1 MHSDIRKVYNKEL
14 KLGPDTKA
22 ALAVE
27 VRQILDL
34 KLGVAFSR
42 FQSQFIKAKYVGFEN
57 QTVSYGPCQ
66 IPTLSLVVQRQQ
78 RIDSFVP
85 ELYHQLYFE
94 IAFSK
99 KGVFAFILFVLCWVF
114 KEF

>member
-1 MHSDIRKVYNKEL
+1 MYNNGL
-14 KLGPDTKA
+14 KSGPDTKA

-42 FQSQFIKAKYVGFEN
+42 FQSSFIKAKYVGFEN

-66 IPTLSLVVQRQQ
+66 IPTLSLVVQRQE
-78 RIDSFVP
+78 RIDTFVP
-85 ELYHQLYFE
+85 EKYYQLTFE
-94 IAFSK
+94 VAFSK
-99 KGVFAFILFVLCWVF
+99 IGK
-114 KEF
+114 